1 MKHSIKKRFI
11 SFGVIMTIGFIMLN
25 ITITN
30 FLMIPFSVKC
40 WTMQLDKIADD
51 IEKLDVSDYE
61 FREYMEHVEE
71 DINTRITIVDGGGY
85 VVASTSDTLKE
96 QKILDKNNH
105 AYKMLFDNKEAL
117 DKGETFSSSKTFGN
131 KNRDGVRIF
140 LIHKVGTDRYVI
152 LSRSYRSL
160 LNSLKITI
168 LFEIIAGVVLLALG
182 LVLVCRWSFHFSK
195 PILQITDAAEH
206 ISNLDFDTRVDVCC
220 DDELGKL
227 ADAVNRMSE
236 HLQDNVEQMQE
247 DIEKRKRLVRN
258 LSHEIKSPIAVI
270 MGYSDRMKAIIT
282 KNPEKAVSYC
292 EIISDESNRIDMLV
306 KEMLEFSKLEQEYG
320 EPKCDKLETKRFFGE
335 LEKRF
340 YQENPDTVIQFKTEY
355 DEQDVIYADYVMT
368 ERAVYNLI
376 RNAVTYATGEPPI
389 IKVSGKRNEDCY
401 EFTVYNSGS
410 FIPDEDIQTVW
421 EPFGKVDK
429 VRGRSKKG
437 YGLGLS
443 IVREIVEKHNGYY
456 RVNNLEDGVAFV
468 IAIRIP
474 KACNIQ

>member
-1 MKHSIKKRFI
+1 
-11 SFGVIMTIGFIMLN
+11 
-25 ITITN
+25 
-30 FLMIPFSVKC
+30 MIPFSVKC
-40 WTMQLDKIADD
+40 WTMQLDKIADEIENLD
-51 IEKLDVSDYE
+51 ISDYE
-61 FREYMEHVEE
+61 FREYMEQIEE
-71 DINTRITIVDGGGY
+71 DINTRITIADGEGNII
-85 VVASTSDTLKE
+85 ASTSDTLKE
-96 QKILDKNNH
+96 KKKVDYNNP
-105 AYKMLFDNKEAL
+105 AYKLLFDNKEAL
-117 DKGETFSSSKTFGN
+117 DAGETFSSSRTLGKR
-131 KNRDGVRIF
+131 NRDGIRIY
-140 LIHKVGTDRYVI
+140 LIHRVAPDRYAV

-160 LNSLKITI
+160 QNSLKITM
-168 LFEIIAGVVLLALG
+168 LFELIAGVVILVIG
-182 LVLVCRWSFHFSK
+182 LIIVHKWTYHFTT
-195 PILQITDAAEH
+195 PLEQITDAAEH
-206 ISNLDFDTRVDVCC
+206 ISNLEFDTRVDVCC

-227 ADAVNRMSE
+227 SDAVNKMSE
-236 HLQDNVEQMQE
+236 HLQDNIEQMQE

-270 MGYSDRMKAIIT
+270 MGYSDRMKAIVT